1 MKSANRCTTIEE
13 VRSAIDAID
22 HELIQLLG
30 KRFQY
35 VKEVIKFKEPTEE
48 GIVAK
53 ERFESVIQSRRKL
66 ALKYGLDQDLIERI
80 YRELLNYF
88 IAEELKL
95 MKDKLRT
102 S

>member
-22 HELIQLLG
+22 HELIQLLD

>member
-1 MKSANRCTTIEE
+1 MKSADRCTTIEE
-13 VRSAIDAID
+13 VRSAIDTID

-35 VKEVIKFKEPTEE
+35 VKEIIKFKEPTEE

-53 ERFESVIQSRRKL
+53 ERYESVIRTRREL
-66 ALKYGLDQDLIERI
+66 ALKNGLDQDLIERI

-95 MKDKLRT
+95 IRDK
-102 S
+102 

>member
-1 MKSANRCTTIEE
+1 MKSADRCTTIEE
-13 VRSAIDAID
+13 VRSAIDRID

-35 VKEVIKFKEPTEE
+35 VKEIIKFKEPTEE

-80 YRELLNYF
+80 YTELLNYF

-102 S
+102 

>member
-1 MKSANRCTTIEE
+1 MKSADRCTTIEE
-13 VRSAIDAID
+13 VRTAIDDID
-22 HELIQLLG
+22 RELIQLLS

-35 VKEVIKFKEPTEE
+35 VKEIIKFKEPTEE

-53 ERFESVIQSRRKL
+53 ERFESVIQSRREL
-66 ALKYGLDQDLIERI
+66 AFKNGLDQDLIERI

-95 MKDKLRT
+95 VKDKSRI
-102 S
+102 